1 MADPKSEAPKKKTG
15 PDALVASPD
24 VTLTEEELSK
34 VSGGAEFLKLSGVD
48 GESTDDKH
56 KGEIELMSRT
66 LKR

>member
-1 MADPKSEAPKKKTG
+1 MADSKSEALKKKTG

-34 VSGGAEFLKLSGVD
+34 VSGGAEFLKIGGID

-66 LKR
+66 PRR